1 MSGRVADYYQP
12 YQSDGDAG
20 SDSDSDSG
28 SGSDS
33 GRSSPSSSFDT
44 AARGLDDP
52 RYAIIRAAGPSL
64 NTVQTQLEYQR
75 GMGSAYDPQNAS
87 TIGNS
92 PLFKDPQKRTITTLF
107 SLKSSDR
114 DKTSYLTSSDFSI
127 RLPRAFKN
135 ITQIQ
140 IVQMS
145 YQPFISYVPAYP
157 NMSNTVLPYLN
168 SLSGTDLSSALCCL
182 PMGSLLNS
190 IGINE
195 VGRMDPLNPTKPL
208 INMIQV
214 RPNRYS
220 DYSLAQEMAYQMN
233 NTPPFNMI
241 SYTDFRTN
249 FVKNRSLLPLF
260 NEPGLYFYQRQAGT
274 FYSFATSN
282 NTKQVIVNQYYPVGY
297 VQPCSQPSEQEVF
310 VAYYYPVLKEAML
323 SDYYWRFL
331 SLNGLTYAQAYNQI
345 VQNFQGLD
353 SCLYYRLC
361 VANLSFLSTYREM
374 GTFKYNPVYE
384 YTWQYDNGLKNY
396 TISHTTLSQ
405 SIRNDINTNQALYL
419 TEAINNAGIVGA
431 NGYSTIVGDCVQ
443 TNRVVVA
450 LQDTLYT
457 ALTKVGVAY
466 NLYSA
471 ADLYDASHII
481 QTQPPTNLPV
491 NYTTP
496 NDTLYQN
503 LATGVLQAST
513 FTGTYTTSGPLY
525 DFSFVSLRDLSNQ
538 SVDVSSNFQAPY
550 FTAVTNMNTASAFN
564 SSNIAYQGITSPAY
578 TPPYVTTNFSE
589 LYSTFR
595 SFYSSSASY
604 ASTVSSVINYQNSSM
619 VGFIS
624 SKYSNV
630 LPPDILPIYS
640 DPSCISGSVYTGVPT
655 AGKVMFYTS
664 NIVIQ
669 PSSPFQGPNCA
680 TNTFVCKTLFDMYAN
695 WYSTMPPNY
704 LVTTLPWK
712 LGFRGSDGD
721 VLSYF
726 STITSNAQTTPY
738 NTYIQLNIEKS
749 LNNMAVATKENL
761 RLTNEPVAEAK
772 VVLGKILTMGLGVGD
787 VTQSII
793 QSPAQFF
800 TPLGK
805 LDHLHFSLLLDDLV
819 PLASLYPYDFGF
831 MDWNATI
838 QIDEEV
844 GMLGRGTELTTVPTV
859 NVPLGARPF

>member
-1 MSGRVADYYQP
+1 MSGSAANYYQP
-12 YQSDGDAG
+12 YQSDGDNSDRG
-20 SDSDSDSG
+20 SDSGSG

-33 GRSSPSSSFDT
+33 GRSSPSPSSSFDT

-64 NTVQTQLEYQR
+64 NTVQTQLTYHR
-75 GMGSAYDPQNAS
+75 GMGSAYDAQTAS

-92 PLFKDPQKRTITTLF
+92 PLFKDPPKRTITTLF

-145 YQPFISYVPAYP
+145 YQPFISYVPSYP
-157 NMSNTVLPYLN
+157 NMSNTVLPYLS
-168 SLSGTDLSSALCCL
+168 SLAGTTDLSSALCCL

-195 VGRMDPLNPTKPL
+195 VGRTDPHNPTKPL
-208 INMIQV
+208 INMIKI

-233 NTPPFNMI
+233 DTPPFNMI
-241 SYTDFRTN
+241 SYTDFRSNYIKT
-249 FVKNRSLLPLF
+249 RSLFPLF

-297 VQPCSQPSEQEVF
+297 VQPCSQPTEQEAF
-310 VAYYYPVLKEAML
+310 VAYYYPVLKEAMM
-323 SDYYWRFL
+323 SDYYWQFL
-331 SLNGLTYAQAYNQI
+331 TLNGLTYPQAYNQI

-353 SCLYYRLC
+353 SCRYYGLC
-361 VANLSFLSTYREM
+361 SSNLSFLSTYREQ

-405 SIRNDINTNQALYL
+405 SIRNDINVNQAIYL
-419 TEAINNAGIVGA
+419 TEAINNAGIIGA

-443 TNRVVVA
+443 TNKVVVA

-457 ALTKVGVAY
+457 ALTKVGVPY

-471 ADLYDASHII
+471 AFMYDASNII
-481 QTQPPTNLPV
+481 QTQPPGNLPV

-496 NDTLYQN
+496 NDILYQN

-513 FTGTYTTSGPLY
+513 FTGTYTKSMPKY
-525 DFSFVSLRDLSNQ
+525 DFSFVSLQDLSDQ
-538 SVDVSSNFQAPY
+538 STKPSADFSANY
-550 FTAVTNMNTASAFN
+550 YTAVTNMNTASAFD
-564 SSNIAYQGITSPAY
+564 SASLTYQGITSPVY
-578 TPPYVTTNFSE
+578 TNDISTNNFSQ

-595 SFYSSSASY
+595 SYYSSSVSY

-619 VGFIS
+619 VGFIN
-624 SKYSNV
+624 SKYRGV
-630 LPPDILPIYS
+630 LPPDILPVYS
-640 DPSCISGSVYTGVPT
+640 DPSCISGSVYTGIPT

-664 NIVIQ
+664 NVVIQ
-669 PSSPFQGPNCA
+669 PSSPFDSSGCSR
-680 TNTFVCKTLFDMYAN
+680 NTIVCKTLFDMYAN

-712 LGFRGSDGD
+712 LGFRDSDGD

-726 STITSNAQTTPY
+726 STVTNNAQTTPY
-738 NTYIQLNIEKS
+738 N
-749 LNNMAVATKENL
+749 
-761 RLTNEPVAEAK
+761 
-772 VVLGKILTMGLGVGD
+772 
-787 VTQSII
+787 
-793 QSPAQFF
+793 
-800 TPLGK
+800 
-805 LDHLHFSLLLDDLV
+805 LH
-819 PLASLYPYDFGF
+819 
-831 MDWNATI
+831 
-838 QIDEEV
+838 
-844 GMLGRGTELTTVPTV
+844 
-859 NVPLGARPF
+859 